1 MLLTHPALPGPWSGN
16 FCCTCCCAAL
26 ALFLIRC
33 RESSSIF
40 SKWSSVVDD
49 YRKICLIRPGLLPS
63 TTQKDHPSSS
73 LWPALSCDDS
83 FPIPS
88 YPAPSR
94 PVPSCPLRPV
104 WPWFFSCFSHAFTPP
119 QGMGR
124 KMGGAQEMSL
134 GNHMLKNPKLTGWA
148 GEVFSPQCRPSSV
161 AFILWVSISRL
172 SSLNSWA
179 STATLNYLFN
189 ELASH

>member
-1 MLLTHPALPGPWSGN
+1 MLLTHPALPGPWSGS
-16 FCCTCCCAAL
+16 FCCMCCCAAL

-49 YRKICLIRPGLLPS
+49 YRKICLISLGLLPS

-73 LWPALSCDDS
+73 LWPAVSCDDS

-88 YPAPSR
+88 YPVPSR
-94 PVPSCPLRPV
+94 PVLSSPACMTLLLLML
-104 WPWFFSCFSHAFTPP
+104 FTCLYPTT
-119 QGMGR
+119 GHGEEDR
-124 KMGGAQEMSL
+124 GGAQEMSL

-179 STATLNYLFN
+179 STVKLFV
-189 ELASH
+189 

>member
-49 YRKICLIRPGLLPS
+49 YRKICLISPGLLPS

-88 YPAPSR
+88 YPVPSR
-94 PVPSCPLRPV
+94 PVLSSPACMTLV
-104 WPWFFSCFSHAFTPP
+104 LLMLFTCLYPTT
-119 QGMGR
+119 GR
-124 KMGGAQEMSL
+124 GEENGRSPGNESGKPHAQESQTHWLSWGSL
-134 GNHMLKNPKLTGWA
+134 
-148 GEVFSPQCRPSSV
+148 FSPMPSIIRCFHSLSIHQQV
-161 AFILWVSISRL
+161 VFIEFL
-172 SSLNSWA
+172 SFHSHVK
-179 STATLNYLFN
+179 LFV
-189 ELASH
+189 